1 MYWPAFAWMGANPV
15 VPAPEEQAPLDDDP
29 DSLFDFGEEDESDL
43 LYDNILGIYDE
54 LGGDEFDGFNAYEFF
69 NTMEEDDLADIAFL
83 LQALGPK
90 TRQRGIKFK
99 HTRKSWEE
107 YSYMLVETKEFEDR
121 FHMSKDHFD
130 YLLENLRDAITVDYL
145 RSLNSTSGNEPI
157 SPESILAMGLE
168 FCSLPVPIPALG
180 DMFGVSKSS
189 ARRCVNMFLDAID
202 CNTSCPELKIELP
215 DPTNTAALLEMAGR
229 WSNVSTAFGLFMH
242 NLGAI
247 DGWLPRTEMPR
258 DVTNQTDYFS
268 GHYHCYGLNVQAM
281 CDPDLAFTYLC
292 VAAPGKVNDIRAFY
306 RCQRLLQWLDA
317 LPEGFHVVAD
327 NAYPLSRKILIPFTS
342 AQFVGGE
349 DYHQTYN
356 FYLSQMRIRIEMSF
370 GLLTTKWKILRKT
383 MNYSNEKNAQ
393 IVRVCA
399 KLHNY
404 CIRMKKL
411 LSDYSTLVFTG
422 DSPSLAVLRQL
433 NIDNIDGYGNDT
445 GTPFGY
451 LATHP
456 DEDDDTANPSD
467 YQEHDAGS
475 YFPNLSPTTSLR
487 DEYVTKIYNR
497 GGLKR
502 PASNILR
509 NRDNGRG

>member
-1 MYWPAFAWMGANPV
+1 MP
-15 VPAPEEQAPLDDDP
+15 
-29 DSLFDFGEEDESDL
+29 
-43 LYDNILGIYDE
+43 
-54 LGGDEFDGFNAYEFF
+54 
-69 NTMEEDDLADIAFL
+69 
-83 LQALGPK
+83 
-90 TRQRGIKFK
+90 
-99 HTRKSWEE
+99 
-107 YSYMLVETKEFEDR
+107 
-121 FHMSKDHFD
+121 KDHFD
-130 YLLENLRDAITVDYL
+130 YLLENIRDAITVDYL

-157 SPESILAMGLE
+157 SPESVLAMGLE
-168 FCSLPVPIPALG
+168 FCSLPIPIPALG

-202 CNTSCPELKIELP
+202 YNTSCPELQIELP
-215 DPTNTAALLEMAGR
+215 DPTSTAALLEMAGR
-229 WSNVSTAFGLFMH
+229 WSNVSTAYGLFTH

-247 DGWLPRTEMPR
+247 DGWLPRTKMPR

-268 GHYHCYGLNVQAM
+268 GLTTAM
-281 CDPDLAFTYLC
+281 VLMSRLC
-292 VAAPGKVNDIRAFY
+292 VIRTWLSPICVLLPQERSMIFVHFIVANDSY
-306 RCQRLLQWLDA
+306 SGLDA

-327 NAYPLSRKILIPFTS
+327 NAYPVSRKILIPFTS

-349 DYHQTYN
+349 DIHQTYN

-393 IVRVCA
+393 IIRVCA

-411 LSDYSTLVFTG
+411 SSDYSTLVFNG
-422 DSPSLAVLRQL
+422 DSPSPAVLRQL
-433 NIDNIDGYGNDT
+433 NIDNIDGNGNDT
-445 GTPFGY
+445 GTSFGY

-456 DEDDDTANPSD
+456 DEDSDTADPSV

-475 YFPNLSPTTSLR
+475 YFPTLSPTTSLR
-487 DEYVTKIYNR
+487 DEYVAKIHNR
-497 GGLKR
+497 GGLRR
-502 PASNILR
+502 PAANVLR